1 MELALGMPLSEAR
14 RVLDGQLAIERLL
27 MVDALWTATLTREVA
42 PEDASSLV
50 GIGEEMVGLLHH
62 LRGEAGFFRGLV
74 ERDADGFER
83 AVEEVLA
90 ASDMQAGYPISQPL
104 REEFGPRGW
113 ALETIDAISYLGE
126 SEAVEEELLSKLAL
140 IREGRTTPGDLPHWW
155 KCGAHLASFGL
166 EVVLVVAFPPA
177 AAVEIAIHATTGA
190 IHLAF
195 LVPECRGAFRR
206 PPQADNN

>member
-14 RVLDGQLAIERLL
+14 RVLDGRLAIERLL
-27 MVDALWTATLTREVA
+27 TVDALWTATLTREVA

-50 GIGEEMVGLLHH
+50 GIGEEMAGLVRH

-83 AVEEVLA
+83 AAEEVLA
-90 ASDMQAGYPISQPL
+90 ASDIQAGYPVSQAL

-113 ALETIDAISYLGE
+113 ALETMDAFGYLGE

-140 IREGRTTPGDLPHWW
+140 IRERRTTPGDLPHWW
-155 KCGAHLASFGL
+155 KCAAHVASFGL

-190 IHLAF
+190 IHLAI

-206 PPQADNN
+206 PPQADT